1 MVRSKMLGMITQR
14 RVGSRRKAAKIV
26 ANAVIF
32 TGVIRNGLSRA
43 AIALNQD
50 LTYALDGVLC
60 GRL

>member
-32 TGVIRNGLSRA
+32 SGVIRNGLSRA